1 MFYLLSHG
9 IVYWIKF
16 VSQNPI
22 FVFLKSVSIK
32 LLLSWCVM
40 IWLFSI
46 LLNVMFVLLQ
56 IRILLV
62 QWLLSLFCY
71 MTSEYSSLQEMY
83 SYLTSSLK
91 TTGYACA
98 TRCKIKHQKAT
109 LHSIGQE
116 SESSWN
122 EDGIKQVFFLLQSL
136 L

>member
-1 MFYLLSHG
+1 
-9 IVYWIKF
+9 
-16 VSQNPI
+16 
-22 FVFLKSVSIK
+22 
-32 LLLSWCVM
+32 M
-40 IWLFSI
+40 ICLFGI

-122 EDGIKQVFFLLQSL
+122 EDGIKQVFFFIAVIIIILLVGSGDEPL
-136 L
+136 PLKIST